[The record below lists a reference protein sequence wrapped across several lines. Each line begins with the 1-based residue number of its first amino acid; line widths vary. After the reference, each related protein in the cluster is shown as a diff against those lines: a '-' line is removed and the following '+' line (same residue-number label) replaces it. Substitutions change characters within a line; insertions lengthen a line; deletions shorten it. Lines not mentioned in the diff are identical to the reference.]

1 MKFLNKFYLLLS
13 LALLPIITNLKSE
26 ILPGQITPENTIFA
40 FDLHDVVLKTQ
51 TYKATIDFIKKF
63 PHLTYGATCPA
74 LIRLTYRSE
83 ERREGKECSERS
95 RSRWSPYH

>member
-51 TYKATIDFIKKF
+51 TYKATIDFIKKY
-63 PHLTYGATCPA
+63 PHLTAIKLIFKHGA
-74 LIRLTYRSE
+74 I
-83 ERREGKECSERS
+83 KEIKKKLAIEL
-95 RSRWSPYH
+95 